1 VDKDNVVP
9 RGQEGE
15 RYYRGLQVSK
25 GYFNKPEETKEA
37 FQSDGWLRTGD
48 AGYID
53 EDGFLHFTDRKKDLI
68 IASGYNIA
76 PVEIEYTIIRHPA
89 VLEVAVVGVPDKD
102 IINFCKEN
110 IATHKVPRMVEFINE
125 LPKNLLGKTLRRVLR
140 DRELQKG

>member
-1 VDKDNVVP
+1 MMRYRSNPSSIGLPLVGEIKIVHKDNIVP

-15 RYYRGLQVSK
+15 IYNRGLQVSK

-53 EDGFLHFTDRKKDLI
+53 EDDFLHFTDRKKDLI

-76 PVEIEYTIIRHPA
+76 PVEIEYTIIRYAA
-89 VLEVAVVGVPDKD
+89 VLEAAVVRS
-102 IINFCKEN
+102 
-110 IATHKVPRMVEFINE
+110 T
-125 LPKNLLGKTLRRVLR
+125 RRVQR
-140 DRELQKG
+140 GNSQSIRGFER